1 MFKIILFL
9 FNIYDVNNLALISR
23 SIIMIKNNYSSTSS
37 KKIKKPYKCR
47 NCYIIRLF
55 LLAVVFVLLFALIQS
70 DNLHYLDFVTP
81 SNAATI
87 IIISGVIMFLVKLTK
102 HIIEKKKS

>member
-1 MFKIILFL
+1 MTKKIEI
-9 FNIYDVNNLALISR
+9 
-23 SIIMIKNNYSSTSS
+23 STSS
-37 KKIKKPYKCR
+37 KNFKRPYKCR

-55 LLAVVFVLLFALIQS
+55 LLAVVFLLLFALIQS

-87 IIISGVIMFLVKLTK
+87 IIILGIVMFLVKLTK
-102 HIIEKKKS
+102 YFF

>member
-1 MFKIILFL
+1 MT
-9 FNIYDVNNLALISR
+9 
-23 SIIMIKNNYSSTSS
+23 KNNEISTSS

-55 LLAVVFVLLFALIQS
+55 LLAVVFILLFALIQS